1 MILQKK
7 QLSFRLCLKSFTL
20 IEALTAL
27 FIISVAVLSISSV
40 MTSFF
45 VSTQS
50 EKQLQEVLELGD
62 NYFKRLYLAS
72 DLKEELFSEKETLN
86 LKKQNSFPYI
96 VSNEETN
103 LAKGIRMVIE
113 KKIIRFDPLLVDVTI
128 HFFIKSKEKSLEKK
142 YTLESIFSESYLNK
156 LQ

>member
-1 MILQKK
+1 L
-7 QLSFRLCLKSFTL
+7 
-20 IEALTAL
+20 
-27 FIISVAVLSISSV
+27 
-40 MTSFF
+40 
-45 VSTQS
+45 
-50 EKQLQEVLELGD
+50 QLQEVLELGD